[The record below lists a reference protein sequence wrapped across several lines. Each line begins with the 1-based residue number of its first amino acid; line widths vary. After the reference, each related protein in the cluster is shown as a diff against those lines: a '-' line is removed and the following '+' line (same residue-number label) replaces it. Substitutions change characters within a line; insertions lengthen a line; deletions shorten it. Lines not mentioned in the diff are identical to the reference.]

1 MIDIIS
7 LISGAHDNLREK
19 IALGIEYTNEFGP
32 TIDGSSV
39 TTVNFNRVMRYL
51 SENLLV
57 HFRQEEIL
65 IDVIRENVDISA
77 EEERIISK
85 ILREHRRLRMELG
98 KLSEFKFVDDLNYEV
113 IRDFSENSRRLLND
127 LFQHAKEEDEDFYPF
142 AREKMS
148 PERIV
153 MIEDRLNQ
161 LVK

>member
-7 LISGAHDNLREK
+7 LISDAHDNLREK
-19 IALGIEYTNEFGP
+19 IALGIEYTSEFGP

-39 TTVNFNRVMRYL
+39 TTVNFNSVMRYL

-65 IDVIRENVDISA
+65 IDVIQENVDISA
-77 EEERIISK
+77 EQEKIISK

-113 IRDFSENSRRLLND
+113 IKDFSENSRRLLND
-127 LFQHAKEEDEDFYPF
+127 LFQHAKEEDENFYPF
-142 AREKMS
+142 AREKLSAEHIAMT
-148 PERIV
+148 
-153 MIEDRLNQ
+153 EDRLNQ
-161 LVK
+161 LI